1 MQGSNKRQH
10 GKAKREYR
18 AKPGTPPGTITV
30 DPNAAKPIVHVIGF
44 GPTAFAE
51 QDITDFTLLDEFLE
65 TWPVTWVNVDG
76 LGDAET
82 IHQLGAIFDLHGLAL
97 EDATGTHQRPKIEH
111 YDNNMFIVARM
122 LESNTHLGT
131 EQLSI
136 FLGHKFVLT
145 LQETPGDCLDHVRD
159 RIRKGLGRVRAQ
171 GADYLAY
178 ALLDAVV
185 DAYFPPLEAFGEQL
199 ENMEDE
205 IILQPAKSSVQK
217 IHGLKRDILTIRRA
231 IWPLREAVNAMVRDI
246 TPLITDDT
254 RVYLRDCY
262 DHTVQIIDL
271 LENYREIASG
281 LMDIYLSSM
290 SNRLN
295 EIMKVLTIISTIFI
309 PLTFI
314 AGVYGM
320 NFQTEASPWNMPEL
334 TWYWG
339 YPFFW
344 LMIVMIAGA
353 LLFYFRHLGWILT
366 SWPPKK
372 AKPEE
377 APPLEERAEPKPQP
391 LDFE

>member
-1 MQGSNKRQH
+1 
-10 GKAKREYR
+10 
-18 AKPGTPPGTITV
+18 V
-30 DPNAAKPIVHVIGF
+30 DPNAAKPVIHVFGF

-51 QDITDFTLLDEFLE
+51 QDVTDLAVLDQYLE

-76 LGDAET
+76 LGDAEVV
-82 IHQLGAIFDLHGLAL
+82 HRLGAIFDLHGLAL

-111 YDNNMFIVARM
+111 YDNNLFIVARM
-122 LESNTHLGT
+122 LQQNSHLET

-145 LQETPGDCLDHVRD
+145 FQETPGDCLDHIRD
-159 RIRKGLGRVRAQ
+159 RIRKGLGRVRSQ

-199 ENMEDE
+199 ELMEDE
-205 IILQPAKSSVQK
+205 IILQPTKQSVNR
-217 IHGLKRDILTIRRA
+217 IHSLKRDILTIRRA

-262 DHTVQIIDL
+262 DHTVQIIDF

-309 PLTFI
+309 PLTFV

-320 NFQTEASPWNMPEL
+320 NFNTDKSPLNMPEL
-334 TWYWG
+334 NWYWG

-344 LMIVMIAGA
+344 LVMISVAGG

-366 SWPPKK
+366 SWPRKK
-372 AKPEE
+372 PAPDEPPTPE
-377 APPLEERAEPKPQP
+377 LQP
-391 LDFE
+391 ATKSHALDFE